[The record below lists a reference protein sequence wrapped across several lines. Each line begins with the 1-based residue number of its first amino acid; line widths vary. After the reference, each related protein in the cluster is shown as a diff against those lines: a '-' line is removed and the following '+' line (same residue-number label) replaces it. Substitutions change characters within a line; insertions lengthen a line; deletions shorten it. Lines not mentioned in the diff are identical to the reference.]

1 MLPPHLAPALKGTFG
16 RDQLIGVKA
25 FFGGAEGSDIAQIR
39 GDGDYHEAG
48 SRTLAGLD
56 RSRPACPTPRTFVLL
71 AHHETS

>member
-25 FFGGAEGSDIAQIR
+25 FFGGAEGSDIAEIR

-48 SRTLAGLD
+48 SRHPPSSDTASWE
-56 RSRPACPTPRTFVLL
+56 REAVSAAP
-71 AHHETS
+71 